1 MNVQVNLLPEAKL
14 SKMRNKAKR
23 RNYTTITILVAV
35 AVAVVCVMLVM
46 LRFFLVGTYNLDKN
60 KKATLQSEVDKQ
72 KDLEEKATTLQ
83 QNLNAF
89 YTLNSTR
96 TYASAI
102 INNFFKAVPENVTIS
117 SISLDEKGKVTISGT
132 TGSFADVSRFQS
144 SLELYN
150 VDFLPQPDL
159 DRKAVFTNVSIS
171 SVNKAEGK
179 TSFSITF
186 DVQKEVLKGQK
197 K

>member
-117 SISLDEKGKVTISGT
+117 SIALDEKGKVTISGT

>member
-46 LRFFLVGTYNLDKN
+46 LRFFLAGTYNLDKN

-89 YTLNSTR
+89 YILNSTR